1 MFAPSLIAEADMA
14 LELGKLRNA
23 LIEAGASSKAAEEA
37 AQEVA
42 AYENMLDKLESDM
55 AVVKWMLGFNLAMT
69 IAVLFRVFSH

>member
-1 MFAPSLIAEADMA
+1 MA

-23 LIEAGASSKAAEEA
+23 LIEAGASPKAEEA

-42 AYENMLDKLESDM
+42 GYENRSDKLESDM